1 MSSEPLFRVLVGS
14 AAEPRPLDQTLD
26 RISRI
31 KGAVLSVLASL
42 NIEDRLEFYDQYCA
56 YEQKHWLQVHAKESR
71 QLGIFDAHLQGS
83 SKQAWLLPPTS
94 DEALSAVME
103 QAFALLQRLRLEINW
118 TPSQFFE
125 ILKVPEY
132 RELMQFVS
140 FDESAEFDRRGH
152 ARIQVPDM
160 AIPKRTLLEGQ
171 YNITFRVHMLG
182 VMEASIEMPRGLR
195 RVLRTRGKKVFLC
208 WERQQSSSCYQQL
221 EPLVRSGDSCS
232 AIVRSIVARSG
243 HCVALELLSIGG

>member
-1 MSSEPLFRVLVGS
+1 MSAEPLFRVLVGL
-14 AAEPRPLDQTLD
+14 ATEPRPLDQMLD

-31 KGAVLSVLASL
+31 KVAVLSVLSPL
-42 NIEDRLEFYDQYCA
+42 NIEDRLEFFDQYCP
-56 YEQKHWLQVHAKESR
+56 YEQKHWLQVRANESR
-71 QLGIFDAHLQGS
+71 QLGIFDTHFQKD
-83 SKQAWLLPPTS
+83 SKQAYLLPPTS
-94 DEALSAVME
+94 DEALSAVML

-140 FDESAEFDRRGH
+140 CDESAEFEWKGH

-160 AIPKRTLLEGQ
+160 TIPKRTLLEGQ

-182 VMEASIEMPRGLR
+182 VMEASIEMPRILR
-195 RVLRTRGKKVFLC
+195 RELRTRGKKVILC
-208 WERQQSSSCYQQL
+208 WDRQQSSSCYRLL
-221 EPLVRSGDSCS
+221 EPLVRSRDSCS

-243 HCVALELLSIGG
+243 HCVALELFSIVG

>member
-1 MSSEPLFRVLVGS
+1 MSGGSLFRVLIGS

-31 KGAVLSVLASL
+31 KDAVLSVLAPI

-103 QAFALLQRLRLEINW
+103 QAFSLLQRLRLEVKW
-118 TPSQFFE
+118 TPSHFFE
-125 ILKVPEY
+125 ILKIPEY

-140 FDESAEFDRRGH
+140 CDQSAEFEWKGH

-160 AIPKRTLLEGQ
+160 TIPKRTLLEGQ

-182 VMEASIEMPRGLR
+182 TMEAWIEMPKALR
-195 RVLRTRGKKVFLC
+195 QELRTRGKKVLLC
-208 WERQQSSSCYQQL
+208 WERQHSSSCYQQL
-221 EPLVRSGDSCS
+221 EPLVRSGDSCT
-232 AIVRSIVARSG
+232 ATVRSIVARSG
-243 HCVALELLSIGG
+243 HCVALELFGFVG